1 MQYVMESP
9 AMKRVQTLVNQI
21 AACDAPVLISGE
33 TGVGKEVVTSL
44 IQKQSNR
51 ADKPFF
57 KVNCAAI
64 PKELVESELFGSMR
78 GAFTSSAT
86 DRRGLFEAAHTGTL
100 YLDELS
106 EMTFDLQAKLLRVV
120 EDGVIRRVGATDQ
133 VKVDV
138 RIVSSISRPP
148 DQCVTA
154 KLLREDLL
162 YRLGT
167 FQIYVPPL
175 RERKQDILPLCALYL
190 RRFCEQQARPA
201 PALDTETQALILD
214 FHWPGNVR
222 QLVNEMHRLAVL
234 CKDRVTPADLD
245 FPVPCATSAGVD
257 PTLSVMEQAEK
268 AAIEKALQVCGGNK
282 LAASHHLGI
291 GRQTLYNRMARFG
304 LHLTKQKPPGP
315 TGPGG
320 QPSPLP

>member
-1 MQYVMESP
+1 MHYVMESP
-9 AMKRVQTLVNQI
+9 AMKRVQNLVSQI

-33 TGVGKEVVTSL
+33 TGVGKEVVTTL

-51 ADKPFF
+51 SDKPFF

-138 RIVSSISRPP
+138 RIISSVSRPT
-148 DQCVTA
+148 DQCVSL
-154 KLLREDLL
+154 KMLREDLL

-175 RERKQDILPLCALYL
+175 RERKQDIMPLCSLYL
-190 RRFCEQQARPA
+190 TRFCEQQARPA
-201 PALDTETQALILD
+201 PTIDDEAKALIMD

-234 CKDRVTPADLD
+234 CKDRVNPADLD
-245 FPVPCATSAGVD
+245 FPLPAPSGPVD
-257 PTLSVMEQAEK
+257 TTLTVMEQAEK
-268 AAIEKALQVCGGNK
+268 EAIEKALRVCGGNK

-291 GRQTLYNRMARFG
+291 GRQTLYNRMSRFG